1 MLEQTIELV
10 EGTTR
15 YEELTCKDQ
24 DGNDF
29 DFTGYDVRTWLSF
42 GGGMYVP
49 TVVAG
54 NIVSYEIPAAASVG
68 CGKAKAETRI
78 FKDGKVYE
86 ILRLNI
92 RIIPAEKPDLEP
104 VELGG
109 ATE

>member
-1 MLEQTIELV
+1 MLDYSIDLV

-29 DFTGYDVRTWLSF
+29 DFSGYEIRTWLSF

-68 CGKAKAETRI
+68 TTSAQAETRI
-78 FKDGKVYE
+78 FKDGKVFE
-86 ILRLNI
+86 ILRL
-92 RIIPAEKPDLEP
+92 RISVIKAKKPDLVPGEVSP
-104 VELGG
+104 
-109 ATE
+109 